1 MAATFQGVGTLQF
14 TPDNKRA
21 FAYSGDILSP
31 TAGGYSRLIQFE
43 TQSYYLVAKFNFGGE
58 PSTVNVGFLIK
69 LDNVDIIEIPTR
81 EPYDMMYNVDLI
93 IPPFTTVE
101 VLADPD
107 GSDLTVQTTMVAEV
121 HGAIEQ
127 FNLEVKNE

>member
-1 MAATFQGVGTLQF
+1 MTATFQGVGTLQF

-21 FAYSGDILSP
+21 FAYSGDILAP
-31 TAGGYSRLIQFE
+31 TAGSYSRLIQFE

-58 PSTVNVGFLIK
+58 PSTINVGFLIK
-69 LDNVDIIEIPTR
+69 LDGIDIIEIPTR

-107 GSDLTVQTTMVAEV
+107 GTDLTVQTTMVAEV
-121 HGAIEQ
+121 YGPIEQ
-127 FNLEVKNE
+127 FDLEVKE